1 MREDICT
8 IPISEV
14 FDESDGCPICRMRD
28 TVEKRTLEYIMGAA
42 MMEPDVRVETNRLG
56 FCDEHLDMMMGM
68 RGRLSLALMLTSHIE
83 EVKTKI
89 FKNGILG
96 AKVKN
101 TGKVTG
107 SCFVCDKMAWG
118 MDRMRASIYRLYEQ
132 EREFREKFDTQPH
145 LCLKHYEW
153 LAQGV
158 QSVSKKYKTDF
169 IKSINNLT
177 GNYIDALH
185 KDLEHYCSMYDYR
198 NNTQDAD
205 WGTSRDSVERTVQ
218 FLTSR
223 EK

>member
-8 IPISEV
+8 IPISDV
-14 FDESDGCPICRMRD
+14 FDENDGCPICRMRD

-42 MMEPDVRVETNRLG
+42 MMEPDIRVETNRLG
-56 FCDEHLDMMMGM
+56 FCDEHLGMMMDM

-83 EVKTKI
+83 ELRKKI
-89 FKNGILG
+89 FTNDILG
-96 AKVKN
+96 AKVKK
-101 TGKVTG
+101 TEKVTG

-118 MDRMRASIYRLYEQ
+118 MDRMRDSIYRLYEN
-132 EREFREKFDTQPH
+132 ERDFRQTFDGQPH

-158 QSVSKKYKTDF
+158 GSVSKKYRGEF
-169 IKSINNLT
+169 IKSINSLC
-177 GNYIDALH
+177 GNYIDTLQS
-185 KDLEHYCSMYDYR
+185 DLQHYCSMYDYR
-198 NNTQDAD
+198 NNTADAD
-205 WGTSRDSVERTVQ
+205 WGNSRDSVERTFK